1 MGAAAAVY
9 LCYCTWALCSCSE
22 WGLLS
27 RCSAWASHWDGFS
40 CFRAWALEHEASVVM
55 AQGLVAP
62 PLPGPGIE
70 SVSPVLVGA
79 FLTSGQPRK
88 SLTFDSFCV
97 ISPSCIILPLRA
109 CISDTLH
116 HPAQDLTHSRWL
128 IICKMNDVIAFWCS
142 LDFLIYSTWGNKWRG
157 YIYWGA
163 IICTCLALSEHI

>member
-9 LCYCTWALCSCSE
+9 LCYCTWAFSSCSE

-62 PLPGPGIE
+62 PLPGLGIE
-70 SVSPVLVGA
+70 AVSPVLVGT

-88 SLTFDSFCV
+88 PLTFDSFCV

-116 HPAQDLTHSRWL
+116 YPAQDLTHSRSNRSNEWRYSFL
-128 IICKMNDVIAFWCS
+128 MHS
-142 LDFLIYSTWGNKWRG
+142 LYFLIYSTWGNKWRG